1 MMRSFGKIIE
11 SDNIFPNLDLPVYEI
26 ERMVAAGQ
34 VPSLEAMQEQ
44 YRRWNYSIDSIEDTE
59 LLRQQNMYFSY
70 IVQYMIP
77 FVNEYT
83 MDIIPTNLNP

>member
-11 SDNIFPNLDLPVYEI
+11 SDDIFPNLDLPVYEI

-59 LLRQQNMYFSY
+59 ILRQQNMYFSY

>member
-11 SDNIFPNLDLPVYEI
+11 SDDIFPNLDLPVYEI

-59 LLRQQNMYFSY
+59 ILREQNMYFSY

>member
-11 SDNIFPNLDLPVYEI
+11 SDDIFPNLDLPVYEI

-59 LLRQQNMYFSY
+59 ILRQQNMYFSY

-77 FVNEYT
+77 CVNE
-83 MDIIPTNLNP
+83 

>member
-1 MMRSFGKIIE
+1 MRSFGKIIE
-11 SDNIFPNLDLPVYEI
+11 SDDIFPNLDLPVYEI

-59 LLRQQNMYFSY
+59 ILREQNMYFSY